1 MLKLIK
7 TMDFKTICFC
17 LFFILFS
24 LIITLLSDLIF
35 GSISTS
41 FVKVLG
47 KTLMLCL
54 AAIALDLVWGYCGI
68 LSLGHFA
75 FFALGGY
82 LIGMWLMYERTKE
95 IIIQAFAEQLL
106 PPTPS
111 EIKEAIGIQI
121 FGVVGGSEIPSI
133 WIFADYLFIHL
144 FLIIFIP
151 GLLALIF

>member
-1 MLKLIK
+1 
-7 TMDFKTICFC
+7 
-17 LFFILFS
+17 
-24 LIITLLSDLIF
+24 
-35 GSISTS
+35 
-41 FVKVLG
+41 
-47 KTLMLCL
+47 MLCL

-144 FLIIFIP
+144 FLIIFMNI
-151 GLLALIF
+151 GIKVIEEDVIKVNSSIDSFKRLILFISMIL